1 MRKPRGRQ
9 RGKSYTISCTDAELE
24 AIRAGAAK
32 AGKKVSPWFV
42 ECALTVDPWPE
53 RHKRLVLDAGQQ
65 RAVVRGVEEIA
76 RGLGAALRPV
86 AGQAGG
92 KPPQFIADLRA
103 LFEKRLRRM
112 AAQGPREEA
121 MALLREVFGD
131 ERAQAIAAAVIPEE
145 SVAPGTPA
153 PGETLETPERSG
165 TGEDPGRSHEPG
177 TVDEPQGSLGL

>member
-9 RGKSYTISCTDAELE
+9 RGRSYTISCTDEELE

-32 AGKKVSPWFV
+32 ARKKVSPWFV

-76 RGLGAALRPV
+76 RGLGAAPRPV
-86 AGQAGG
+86 PGQAGG
-92 KPPQFIADLRA
+92 GTPQFITDLRV
-103 LFEKRLRRM
+103 LFETRLRRM
-112 AAQGPREEA
+112 VAQGPRGEA

-131 ERAQAIAAAVIPEE
+131 ERAEAIAAAVIPE
-145 SVAPGTPA
+145 APAAPVTPRT
-153 PGETLETPERSG
+153 PETPEEG
-165 TGEDPGRSHEPG
+165 GAGEGPEP
-177 TVDEPQGSLGL
+177 DADRQGSLPL

>member
-1 MRKPRGRQ
+1 M
-9 RGKSYTISCTDAELE
+9 E

-76 RGLGAALRPV
+76 RGLGAAPRPV
-86 AGQAGG
+86 AGRAGG

-103 LFEKRLRRM
+103 LFETRLRRM
-112 AAQGPREEA
+112 VAQGPREEA

-131 ERAQAIAAAVIPEE
+131 ERAQAIAAAVIPE
-145 SVAPGTPA
+145 APAAPVTPKT
-153 PGETLETPERSG
+153 PETPEEGG
-165 TGEDPGRSHEPG
+165 TGKGPEQDA
-177 TVDEPQGSLGL
+177 DPQGDLF